1 MNKFLGIA
9 SMIILFQAAITAQW
23 SGDSTQNNPICKAID
38 DQTNP
43 LIVSDGNGGGIII
56 WIDNRNSNGNIYAQ
70 RIDENGSVLWTNNGI
85 SVSIASNDKDQI
97 HAVSDGNSGALIVWT
112 DRRNGGSSNTDIY
125 AQRIDANGNQLWTA
139 NGVAVCK
146 ELKNQLN
153 PQIIE
158 DGSNGAI
165 IVWGDNRNSTTNGS
179 DIYAQRI
186 SSGGNILWQTNGNI
200 ICDNVF
206 AQVSPKIEFVDDDT
220 TGVIIFWEDNRN
232 ASNGT
237 DIYAQRISLNGT
249 ALWEPNGKS
258 LITAQGNQRFIET
271 VSSLTDE
278 IAFSWE
284 DSGIP
289 ANDKDIHLQVINKY
303 GTLKWT
309 NTNFT
314 NRTGSQ
320 VSQKIAS
327 DGNGNIFLTYR
338 DLKYSVNWISV
349 QKIDSNGNIV
359 WADTGIVVSK
369 LAVEPYVL
377 SDGFGNAIVIFEDG
391 RNPSLD
397 DDIYASKLDANG
409 NFLWNPN
416 GVPVSTVLNNQGNFS
431 AIKDNSG
438 GAIIVW
444 EDDRTDT
451 SDIYAS
457 RLFSTGNLTSFSE
470 ETIYGEMDFVL
481 NQNYPNPFNPA
492 TTISFSL
499 SERSSVS
506 LKIFDILGNEIVTL
520 VNEIK
525 DAGEYEVKF
534 DAAGLSSGIYFY
546 KIEAGGN
553 FRDVKKMTLLK

>member
-23 SGDSTQNNPICKAID
+23 IGDSTQNNPICKAID
-38 DQTNP
+38 DQSNP

-97 HAVSDGNSGALIVWT
+97 HAVSDENGGALIVWT

-139 NGVAVCK
+139 NGVAVCT

-165 IVWGDNRNSTTNGS
+165 IVWGDNRNNTTTGS

-200 ICDNVF
+200 ICDYAF
-206 AQVSPKIEFVDDDT
+206 AQVSPKSEFVDDDT

-271 VSSLTDE
+271 ESSSTDE

-303 GTLKWT
+303 GTLKWA

-320 VSQKIAS
+320 VSLKIAS

-349 QKIDSNGNIV
+349 QKIDSNGSKV

-377 SDGFGNAIVIFEDG
+377 SDVFGNAIVIFEDG

-457 RLFSTGNLTSFSE
+457 RVFSTGNLTSVSE
-470 ETIYGEMDFVL
+470 ETFSGEMDFVL

-520 VNEIK
+520 VNETK

-534 DAAGLSSGIYFY
+534 DASDLSSGIYFY